1 MTYTLHSVYII
12 DTMLTRV
19 QVLIPQD
26 ILEQAR
32 VAAVNH
38 DLSFSKFVTKSLEK
52 EIQPEKKVSPYVS
65 FKKLAEY
72 IGKKKVKL
80 PPDFATNDDYLYRL
94 P

>member
-1 MTYTLHSVYII
+1 
-12 DTMLTRV
+12 MLTRV

-26 ILEQAR
+26 ILQVAR
-32 VAAVNH
+32 LAAANRDV
-38 DLSFSKFVTKSLEK
+38 SFSKFVTRSLEK
-52 EIQPEKKVSPYVS
+52 EVQPEKKMSIYVAL
-65 FKKLAEY
+65 KELAKY